1 MVSLAVS
8 NGDTFNFYLAINFA
22 LCCKEGQEHI
32 GKGFNFN
39 IEKNDSQKEQI
50 TEKLKSKHFFFWAT
64 TIKKLLM
71 YSRQLEIETFHLTKS
86 QNYNKKRE
94 ENAKLPSG

>member
-1 MVSLAVS
+1 MSLAVS

-50 TEKLKSKHFFFWAT
+50 TEKLKSKHFFFVQPPSRNYLCTVDSW
-64 TIKKLLM
+64 KLRH
-71 YSRQLEIETFHLTKS
+71 SI
-86 QNYNKKRE
+86 
-94 ENAKLPSG
+94 